1 MSSKL
6 VKPLNVLYV
15 WACLMARLGK
25 SIAEDIDHNIHN
37 MTIRV
42 KQVEQEFIKNG
53 SESVALAA
61 LVVSGHKAIDSKFI
75 QQSACAALTMI
86 NSARTPGGFYGDA
99 VVMMGPLGTSTP
111 LDLNSWRS
119 ARPGWLS
126 EHDDHAKELAALMD
140 VKGLRIRAMDLVPLL
155 LSNTYPFMK
164 RNLNYM
170 KLAVYTL
177 GTYDKVMF
185 VDLDIVV
192 VGPLSDILALSTRS
206 TELVGYRTCTAPVN
220 SGFFIVR
227 PGGSNGKR
235 RLRHL
240 NNIALRNNC
249 PCRSS
254 RDPFASFGF
263 DNWGRITNDLKKLWN
278 SGTYD
283 APNRPQHKK
292 MCRSVLGKTERT
304 WDLAGSGTGQGL
316 MWYYF
321 ALKINSYVSLTYS
334 DLPLVHYNAPGPKP
348 WVPGAQT
355 KATNDPGIRQH
366 CDFIWW
372 SSFLRAENKM
382 PTSVF
387 DKCFDLLLPHLDT
400 KRDAGHFI
408 GPSCCRTCPGGG
420 HFATSQRCSDHKS
433 LGRYSVD
440 HCTIIA
446 EVKAPPTRKVD
457 VLRENLRAFS

>member
-1 MSSKL
+1 M
-6 VKPLNVLYV
+6 KPLNVLYV

-227 PGGSNGKR
+227 PG
-235 RLRHL
+235 
-240 NNIALRNNC
+240 
-249 PCRSS
+249 
-254 RDPFASFGF
+254 
-263 DNWGRITNDLKKLWN
+263 
-278 SGTYD
+278 
-283 APNRPQHKK
+283 Q
-292 MCRSVLGKTERT
+292 
-304 WDLAGSGTGQGL
+304 
-316 MWYYF
+316 
-321 ALKINSYVSLTYS
+321 
-334 DLPLVHYNAPGPKP
+334 
-348 WVPGAQT
+348 
-355 KATNDPGIRQH
+355 
-366 CDFIWW
+366 
-372 SSFLRAENKM
+372 
-382 PTSVF
+382 
-387 DKCFDLLLPHLDT
+387 
-400 KRDAGHFI
+400 
-408 GPSCCRTCPGGG
+408 
-420 HFATSQRCSDHKS
+420 
-433 LGRYSVD
+433 
-440 HCTIIA
+440 
-446 EVKAPPTRKVD
+446 
-457 VLRENLRAFS
+457 